1 MELRQ
6 LRYAAAVARRLNFTR
21 AAEELSVA
29 QPALSQAIAALEDE
43 LHVRLFDR
51 TNRRVSLT
59 DAGRAFIARAQRVL
73 ADVDAA
79 SEEMGA
85 YAGGLRGRVVVGTY
99 QSFAELA
106 LPKLLGQF
114 HQRYP
119 GIEIALREGMADEL
133 VVALRES
140 KVDLFV
146 GDLGDESGLTGNGFV
161 ASPLFRDE
169 LAIAVAADHPLAT
182 RKSVRMEE
190 LRDEPFVIF
199 RHGSTVHRRL
209 YAIAREAEF
218 EPRVAFESADSL
230 ALRSLVAERLGIALF
245 PRSLGD
251 LPGPKIVLVSLAPR
265 PLMRTMSLLAR
276 DVRYGP
282 AAQRFIDFIKEAPFD
297 KLRSGYA
304 RT

>member
-6 LRYAAAVARRLNFTR
+6 LRYVTAIARRLSFTR

-51 TNRRVSLT
+51 TNRRVALT
-59 DAGRAFIARAQRVL
+59 DAGRAFIARADRII

-85 YAGGLRGRVVVGTY
+85 FASGLRGRVVVGTY
-99 QSFAELA
+99 QSFAELR
-106 LPKLLGQF
+106 LPKLLAQF

-119 GIEIALREGMADEL
+119 GVEIALREGMADEL
-133 VVALRES
+133 LLALRES

-146 GDLGDESGLTGNGFV
+146 GDLGDASAIVGRGFV
-161 ASPLFRDE
+161 ATPLFRDE
-169 LAIAVAADHPLAT
+169 IAIAVAVDHPFAT

-199 RHGSTVHRRL
+199 RHGSTIHHRL
-209 YAIAREAEF
+209 YAIARDAGF
-218 EPRVAFESADSL
+218 EPRVAFESSDSL
-230 ALRSLVAERLGIALF
+230 TLRSLVAERLGIALF
-245 PRSLGD
+245 PRLLGNV
-251 LPGPKIVLVSLAPR
+251 PGPKIALVPLAPK
-265 PLMRTMSLLAR
+265 PLMRTMSLLTR

-282 AAQRFIDFIKEAPFD
+282 AAQRFIDFVKEAH
-297 KLRSGYA
+297 A